1 MTGKEEATRRLVI
14 LALCIAMIALVLSGY
29 AVMMAFDHRAEVR
42 ALGDVLHQFG
52 KRETPVAAPP
62 LELDPDP
69 R

>member
-1 MTGKEEATRRLVI
+1 MTSKEDATRRLVI
-14 LALCIAMIALVLSGY
+14 LALCIAMISLALSGY
-29 AVMMAFDHRAEVR
+29 AVMMAFDHRTQVR

-62 LELDPDP
+62 LELDPDS